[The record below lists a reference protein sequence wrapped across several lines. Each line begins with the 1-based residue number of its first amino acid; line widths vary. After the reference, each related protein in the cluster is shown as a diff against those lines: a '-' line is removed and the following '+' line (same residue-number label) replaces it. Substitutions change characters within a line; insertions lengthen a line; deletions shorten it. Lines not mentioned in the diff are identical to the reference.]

1 MKKILLITE
10 YLDPPYDEGIKKT
23 VYNLFNQLNKKYNLK
38 VICRYGFEHENID
51 IVKANA
57 LFFSRKI
64 YNKISKFKPDVLI
77 YFPFA
82 SATFAGYLRVV
93 ILNCFS
99 RKSKHLF
106 IALQPKPLKIWQ
118 KLIVR
123 LVKPQSAL
131 TPSPALKGF
140 WDSIGV
146 QNEILPLHTDLSI
159 FQPATNEKKKK
170 IRKKYNISRDAFIIS
185 HIGHLNEGRN
195 LKSLI
200 TLQETGNQLIVVSS
214 SSTPSDA
221 LGPSALKGELE
232 TAGIKV
238 FDGYIEDISEIYH
251 MSDVYI
257 FPVMEP
263 NSSIGMPLSIL
274 EARACGIPVI
284 TTEFGSVKDFI
295 GFDYGGVF
303 YSNPEEF
310 LITLNRVK
318 ELKNKIFL
326 KSKIQKLNNRFLYVV
341 FNIINKSFYGEK

>member
-1 MKKILLITE
+1 MKKIILITE

-23 VYNLFNQLNKKYNLK
+23 VYNLFNELNKLYRLK

-51 IVKANA
+51 IVKTNA
-57 LFFSRKI
+57 LFFSKKF
-64 YNKISKFKPDVLI
+64 YNTISKFKPDILI
-77 YFPFA
+77 YLPFA
-82 SATFAGYLRVV
+82 SATFAGYLRAV
-93 ILNCFS
+93 ILNLFS
-99 RKSKHLF
+99 RKSKQLF
-106 IALQPKPLKIWQ
+106 IALQPKPLRTWQ
-118 KLIVR
+118 KLIIR
-123 LVKPQSAL
+123 LIKPQNAL
-131 TPSPALKGF
+131 TPSPDLKKF

-146 QNEILPLHTDLSI
+146 QNEILPLLTDLTV
-159 FQPATNEKKKK
+159 FQPATKEIKKN

-185 HIGHLNEGRN
+185 HMGHLNEGRN

-200 TLQETGNQLIVVSS
+200 ALQETGNQLIVVSS

-221 LGPSALKGELE
+221 LGPAALKGELE

-284 TTEFGSVKDFI
+284 TTEFGSVKNFI

-303 YSNPEEF
+303 YSNPDEF
-310 LITLNRVK
+310 LITLNRIK
-318 ELKNKIFL
+318 ELKNKTFL
-326 KSKIQKLNNRFLYVV
+326 KSTIQELNNRFFYVV